1 MAYLDLFGK
10 NSVNSKINSPL
21 DYSILA
27 EKLKK
32 YSKKFKKINIAI
44 LSTYTAE
51 TLKDYL
57 IVELAKRSLNCELK
71 FFPLNQFEQE
81 ILNKDSKIYDKK
93 IDDFVAFFFEDF
105 GITEKSNNKQT
116 LSRISKLIKLI
127 REKSTAKIFMP
138 NFFERPENNDG
149 NLYLNNSKKL
159 EENLII
165 INKLLLNLIKKK
177 NDVFL
182 IDFKKLVFNFGA
194 KNIFDKK
201 LDYIGKVPF
210 SVNGQIN
217 VSNQIARYIS
227 ASFRQSKKC
236 LVLDAD
242 NTLWEVLLEN

>member
-1 MAYLDLFGK
+1 MELQ
-10 NSVNSKINSPL
+10 
-21 DYSILA
+21 
-27 EKLKK
+27 KK
-32 YSKKFKKINIAI
+32 V
-44 LSTYTAE
+44 T
-51 TLKDYL
+51 
-57 IVELAKRSLNCELK
+57 
-71 FFPLNQFEQE
+71 
-81 ILNKDSKIYDKK
+81 
-93 IDDFVAFFFEDF
+93 
-105 GITEKSNNKQT
+105 NKQI
-116 LSRISKLIKLI
+116 LSRISKLIKSI

-149 NLYLNNSKKL
+149 NLYPNNSKKL

-210 SVNGQIN
+210 SVSGQIN

-227 ASFRQSKKC
+227 ASFRYSKKC

-242 NTLWEVLLEN
+242 NTLWGGIVGELGKDNILLSESYPGNTFKDFHRYILELYKRESF